1 MKAGKYI
8 MRLEDAKLKLSL
20 PEAIGVLAVLFLIIA
35 TGIIHYGLA
44 PHIPIIAAILFLFV
58 YGKIKKLPFSIMEA
72 AIVKGAV
79 SGMGAIYIF
88 FFIGMLISIW
98 MASGTIPTIMYYGFN
113 WISGE
118 YFYAVTFLVC
128 SLLGLCIGSSLT
140 TAATIGVAFIGMA
153 AAMDFSLAITAG
165 AIISGAFLGD
175 KMSPVSD
182 STNLASGTVGV
193 PLFEHINNMLW
204 TTIPGFLISLII
216 FYFLSPNVKLARVE
230 EIEVMTKA
238 LEMETNISIWSLI
251 PFIVVLVMAL
261 KKVSAIPTLSAGI
274 ISAAII
280 AFIQTPNFT
289 VAKLADILYGGF
301 VLKSGMDQ
309 LDSILSRGGIESM
322 MFSVSMVLLALA
334 MGGLLFELGVIPSI
348 LNAVQD
354 SLTSVAKVISA
365 TVFAGISV
373 NFLVGEQYLS
383 VILPGKAFQ
392 QKYED
397 LGLQPKTLARVLE
410 DAGTVVN
417 PLVPWGVCGVFLT
430 QVLGVSTLEYAPFAF
445 FCLLCPLLSLIS
457 GFTKIGIHYK

>member
-1 MKAGKYI
+1 

-20 PEAIGVLAVLFLIIA
+20 LEAICVLAMLFLIIA
-35 TGIIHYGLA
+35 IGIIRYELV

-58 YGKIKKLPFSIMEA
+58 YGKIKKLPFSIMEG

-98 MASGTIPTIMYYGFN
+98 MASGTIPTIMYYGFD
-113 WISGE
+113 WISGK

-128 SLLGLCIGSSLT
+128 SLIGLCIGSSLT
-140 TAATIGVAFIGMA
+140 TSATVGVAFIGMA
-153 AAMDFSLAITAG
+153 AALDLSLAITAG

-175 KMSPVSD
+175 KMSPLSD

-193 PLFEHINNMLW
+193 PLFEHINNMQW
-204 TTIPGFLISLII
+204 TTIPGFIISLII
-216 FYFLSPNVKLARVE
+216 FYFLSPNVKVARVE
-230 EIEVMTKA
+230 EIEAMTKA
-238 LEMETNISIWSLI
+238 LEMETNISLWSLL
-251 PFIVVLVMAL
+251 PFVIILVMAL
-261 KKVSAIPTLSAGI
+261 KKMSAIPTLSAGI
-274 ISAAII
+274 VSAAVI
-280 AFIQTPNFT
+280 AFIQTPSLT
-289 VAKLADILYGGF
+289 VVKLADILYGGF
-301 VLKSGMDQ
+301 VLKSGVEQ
-309 LDSILSRGGIESM
+309 LDTILSRGGIESM

-348 LNAVQD
+348 LHAVQD

-365 TVFAGISV
+365 TVFAGIGV

-397 LGLQPKTLARVLE
+397 LGLQPKTLGRVLE

-430 QVLGVSTLEYAPFAF
+430 KVLGVPTLEYAPFAF
-445 FCLLCPLLSLIS
+445 FCLLCPVLSLIA

>member
-1 MKAGKYI
+1 

-20 PEAIGVLAVLFLIIA
+20 LEAICVLAMLFLIIA
-35 TGIIHYGLA
+35 IGIIRYELV

-58 YGKIKKLPFSIMEA
+58 YGKIKKLPFSIMEG

-98 MASGTIPTIMYYGFN
+98 MASGTIPTIMYYGFD
-113 WISGE
+113 WISGK

-128 SLLGLCIGSSLT
+128 SLIGLCIGSSLT
-140 TAATIGVAFIGMA
+140 TSATVGVAFIGMA
-153 AAMDFSLAITAG
+153 AALDLSLAITAG

-175 KMSPVSD
+175 KMSPLSD

-193 PLFEHINNMLW
+193 PLFEHINNMQW
-204 TTIPGFLISLII
+204 TTIPGFVISLII
-216 FYFLSPNVKLARVE
+216 FYFLSPNVKVPRVE
-230 EIEVMTKA
+230 EIEAMTKA
-238 LEMETNISIWSLI
+238 LEMETNISLWSLL
-251 PFIVVLVMAL
+251 PFAIILVMAL
-261 KKVSAIPTLSAGI
+261 KKMSAIPTLSAGI
-274 ISAAII
+274 VSAAVI
-280 AFIQTPNFT
+280 AFIQTPSFT
-289 VAKLADILYGGF
+289 VVKLADILYGGF
-301 VLKSGMDQ
+301 VLKSGVEQ
-309 LDSILSRGGIESM
+309 LDTILSRGGIESM

-348 LNAVQD
+348 LYAVQN
-354 SLTSVAKVISA
+354 SLTSVAKLISA
-365 TVFAGISV
+365 TVFAGIGV

-392 QKYED
+392 QKYDD
-397 LGLQPKTLARVLE
+397 LGLQPKTLGRVLE

-430 QVLGVSTLEYAPFAF
+430 KVLGVPTMEYAPFAF
-445 FCLLCPLLSLIS
+445 FCLLCPVLSLIA

>member
-1 MKAGKYI
+1 

-20 PEAIGVLAVLFLIIA
+20 LEAISVLAILFLIIA
-35 TGIIHYGLA
+35 IGIIHYELV

-58 YGKIKKLPFSIMEA
+58 YGKIKKLPFSIMET

-98 MASGTIPTIMYYGFN
+98 MASGTIPTLMYYGFD
-113 WISGE
+113 WISGK

-128 SLLGLCIGSSLT
+128 SLIGLCIGSSLT
-140 TAATIGVAFIGMA
+140 TSATVGVAFIGMA
-153 AAMDFSLAITAG
+153 SAMDFSLAITAG

-175 KMSPVSD
+175 KMSPLSD

-193 PLFEHINNMLW
+193 PLFEHINNMQW
-204 TTIPGFLISLII
+204 TTIPGFLLSLIL
-216 FYFLSPNVKLARVE
+216 FYFLSPDVKLARVE
-230 EIEVMTKA
+230 EIEAMTNA
-238 LEMETNISIWSLI
+238 LQTETNISLWSLI
-251 PFIVVLVMAL
+251 PFVIVLVMAL
-261 KKVSAIPTLSAGI
+261 KKMAAIPTLSAGI
-274 ISAAII
+274 VSAAVI
-280 AFIQTPNFT
+280 AFMQTPSMT
-289 VAKLADILYGGF
+289 VAKMADNLYSGF
-301 VLKSGMDQ
+301 VLKSGMEQ

-348 LNAVQD
+348 LNAVQG

-392 QKYED
+392 QKYEA
-397 LGLQPKTLARVLE
+397 LGLQPKTLGRVLE

-430 QVLGVSTLEYAPFAF
+430 QVLGVPTLEYAPFAF
-445 FCLLCPLLSLIS
+445 FCLICPLLSLIS

>member
-1 MKAGKYI
+1 

-20 PEAIGVLAVLFLIIA
+20 LEAICVLAMLFLIIA
-35 TGIIHYGLA
+35 IGIIRYELV

-58 YGKIKKLPFSIMEA
+58 YGKIKKLPFSIMEG

-98 MASGTIPTIMYYGFN
+98 MASGTIPTIMYYGFD
-113 WISGE
+113 WISGK

-128 SLLGLCIGSSLT
+128 SLIGLCIGSSLT
-140 TAATIGVAFIGMA
+140 TSATVGVAFIGMA
-153 AAMDFSLAITAG
+153 AALDLSLAITAG

-175 KMSPVSD
+175 KMSPLSD

-193 PLFEHINNMLW
+193 PLFEHINNMQW
-204 TTIPGFLISLII
+204 TTIPGFIISLII
-216 FYFLSPNVKLARVE
+216 FYFLSPNVKVARVE
-230 EIEVMTKA
+230 EIEAMTKA
-238 LEMETNISIWSLI
+238 LEMETNISLWSLL
-251 PFIVVLVMAL
+251 PFVIILVMAL
-261 KKVSAIPTLSAGI
+261 KKMSAIPTLSAGI
-274 ISAAII
+274 VSAAVI
-280 AFIQTPNFT
+280 AFIQTPSLT
-289 VAKLADILYGGF
+289 VVKLADILYGGF
-301 VLKSGMDQ
+301 VLKSGVEQ
-309 LDSILSRGGIESM
+309 LDTILSRGGIESM

-348 LNAVQD
+348 LHAVQD
-354 SLTSVAKVISA
+354 SLTSIAKVISA
-365 TVFAGISV
+365 TVFAGIGV

-397 LGLQPKTLARVLE
+397 LGLQPKTLGRVLE

-430 QVLGVSTLEYAPFAF
+430 KVLGVPTMEYAPFAF
-445 FCLLCPLLSLIS
+445 FCLLCPVLSLIA

>member
-1 MKAGKYI
+1 
-8 MRLEDAKLKLSL
+8 MRLDDAKLKLSL
-20 PEAIGVLAVLFLIIA
+20 PEAICVLAMLFLIIA
-35 TGIIHYGLA
+35 IGIIHYELV
-44 PHIPIIAAILFLFV
+44 PHIPIIAAILFLFI

-98 MASGTIPTIMYYGFN
+98 MASGTIPTIMFYGFD
-113 WISGE
+113 WMSGK

-128 SLLGLCIGSSLT
+128 SLIGLCIGSSLT
-140 TAATIGVAFIGMA
+140 TSATIGVAFIGMA
-153 AAMDFSLAITAG
+153 SALDLSLAITAG

-175 KMSPVSD
+175 KMSPLSD

-193 PLFEHINNMLW
+193 PLFEHINNMQW
-204 TTIPGFLISLII
+204 TTIPGFLLSLIF
-216 FYFLSPNVKLARVE
+216 FYFLSPNVKLSRVE
-230 EIEVMTKA
+230 EIEAMTKA

-251 PFIVVLVMAL
+251 PFVIILVMAL

-274 ISAAII
+274 VSAAVI
-280 AFIQTPNFT
+280 AFIQTPSMT
-289 VAKLADILYGGF
+289 VAKMADILYGGF
-301 VLKSGMDQ
+301 VLKSGMAQ
-309 LDSILSRGGIESM
+309 LDTILSRGGIESM

-348 LNAVQD
+348 LHAVQD
-354 SLTSVAKVISA
+354 SLTSVARLISA

-392 QKYED
+392 QKYEE
-397 LGLQPKTLARVLE
+397 LGLQPKTLGRVLE

-430 QVLGVSTLEYAPFAF
+430 KVLGVPTLEYAPFAF
-445 FCLLCPLLSLIS
+445 FCLICPLLSLIS
-457 GFTKIGIHYK
+457 GFTKVGIHYK

>member
-1 MKAGKYI
+1 
-8 MRLEDAKLKLSL
+8 MRLDDAKLKLSL
-20 PEAIGVLAVLFLIIA
+20 PEAICVLAMLFLIIA
-35 TGIIHYGLA
+35 IGIIHYELV

-98 MASGTIPTIMYYGFN
+98 MASGTIPTIMFYGFD
-113 WISGE
+113 WMSGK

-128 SLLGLCIGSSLT
+128 SLIGLCIGSSLT
-140 TAATIGVAFIGMA
+140 TSATIGVAFIGMA
-153 AAMDFSLAITAG
+153 SALDLSLAITAG

-175 KMSPVSD
+175 KMSPLSD

-193 PLFEHINNMLW
+193 PLFEHINNMQW
-204 TTIPGFLISLII
+204 TTIPGFLLSLIF
-216 FYFLSPNVKLARVE
+216 FYFLSPNVKLSRVE
-230 EIEVMTKA
+230 EIEAMTKA

-251 PFIVVLVMAL
+251 PFVIILVMAL

-274 ISAAII
+274 VSAAVI
-280 AFIQTPNFT
+280 AFIQTPSMT
-289 VAKLADILYGGF
+289 VAKMADILYGGF
-301 VLKSGMDQ
+301 VLKSGMAQ
-309 LDSILSRGGIESM
+309 LDTILSRGGIESM

-348 LNAVQD
+348 LHAVQD
-354 SLTSVAKVISA
+354 SLTSVARLISA

-392 QKYED
+392 QKYEE
-397 LGLQPKTLARVLE
+397 LGLQPKTLGRVLE

-430 QVLGVSTLEYAPFAF
+430 KVLGVPTLEYAPFAF
-445 FCLLCPLLSLIS
+445 FCLICPLLSLIS
-457 GFTKIGIHYK
+457 GFTKVGIHYK

>member
-1 MKAGKYI
+1 

-20 PEAIGVLAVLFLIIA
+20 PEAIGVLAILFLIIA
-35 TGIIHYGLA
+35 TGIIHFELA

-98 MASGTIPTIMYYGFN
+98 MASGTIPTIMYYGFD

-118 YFYAVTFLVC
+118 YFYAITFLVC
-128 SLLGLCIGSSLT
+128 SLIGLCIGSSLT
-140 TAATIGVAFIGMA
+140 TSATIGVALIGMA
-153 AAMDFSLAITAG
+153 AAMDLSLAITAG

-175 KMSPVSD
+175 KMSPLSD
-182 STNLASGTVGV
+182 STNLASGTVGA

-204 TTIPGFLISLII
+204 TTIPGFFISLII
-216 FYFLSPNVKLARVE
+216 FYFLSPNVKVARVE
-230 EIEVMTKA
+230 EIEAMTKA

-251 PFIVVLVMAL
+251 PFVIVLIMAL

-274 ISAAII
+274 ISAVVI
-280 AFIQTPNFT
+280 AFIQTPSLT

-348 LNAVQD
+348 LNAVQN

-392 QKYED
+392 QKYDD

>member
-1 MKAGKYI
+1 M
-8 MRLEDAKLKLSL
+8 
-20 PEAIGVLAVLFLIIA
+20 F
-35 TGIIHYGLA
+35 
-44 PHIPIIAAILFLFV
+44 
-58 YGKIKKLPFSIMEA
+58 
-72 AIVKGAV
+72 
-79 SGMGAIYIF
+79 
-88 FFIGMLISIW
+88 
-98 MASGTIPTIMYYGFN
+98 YGFD

-118 YFYAVTFLVC
+118 YFYAITFLVC
-128 SLLGLCIGSSLT
+128 SLIGLCIGSSLT
-140 TAATIGVAFIGMA
+140 TSATIGVALIGMA
-153 AAMDFSLAITAG
+153 AAMDLSLAITAG

-175 KMSPVSD
+175 KMSPLSD
-182 STNLASGTVGV
+182 STNLASGTVGA

-204 TTIPGFLISLII
+204 TTIPGFFISLII
-216 FYFLSPNVKLARVE
+216 FYFLSPNVKVARVE
-230 EIEVMTKA
+230 EIEAMTKA

-251 PFIVVLVMAL
+251 PFVIVLIMAL

-274 ISAAII
+274 ISAAVI
-280 AFIQTPNFT
+280 AFIQTPSLT

-301 VLKSGMDQ
+301 VLKSGMEQ

-348 LNAVQD
+348 LNAIQD

>member
-1 MKAGKYI
+1 

-20 PEAIGVLAVLFLIIA
+20 PEAIGVLAVLLLIIA
-35 TGIIHYGLA
+35 IGIIHYGLA

-98 MASGTIPTIMYYGFN
+98 MASGTIPTIMYYGFE

-118 YFYAVTFLVC
+118 YFYAITFLVC
-128 SLLGLCIGSSLT
+128 SLIGLCIGSSLT
-140 TAATIGVAFIGMA
+140 TSATIGVALIGMA
-153 AAMDFSLAITAG
+153 AAMDLSLAITAG

-175 KMSPVSD
+175 KMSPLSD
-182 STNLASGTVGV
+182 STNLASGTVGA

-204 TTIPGFLISLII
+204 TTIPGFLISLIG
-216 FYFLSPNVKLARVE
+216 FYFLSPNIKVARVE
-230 EIEVMTKA
+230 EIEAMTKA
-238 LEMETNISIWSLI
+238 LEMETNISIWSLV
-251 PFIVVLVMAL
+251 PFVIVLVMAL

-274 ISAAII
+274 ISAVVTAL
-280 AFIQTPNFT
+280 IQTPNLT

-348 LNAVQD
+348 LKAVQD

-365 TVFAGISV
+365 TVFAGVSV

-392 QKYED
+392 HKYED